1 MADLTEESFE
11 VWATKT
17 INQMIARYDVTIN
30 KLAAQ
35 IKASKEQTTHL
46 QTILNERDIQYPL
59 KERSEHGS
67 YLFKRCYNCDE
78 PLDYISSGELL
89 SEPNPKQ
96 SQIFSCTNPQCE
108 IQQITISE
116 FVKEKQ

>member
-1 MADLTEESFE
+1 MTEESFE

-35 IKASKEQTTHL
+35 TKASEEQTTHL
-46 QTILNERDIQYPL
+46 QNILNERDIQYPL
-59 KERSEHGS
+59 KERTVKGS

-78 PLDYISSGELL
+78 PLDHISSGELL
-89 SEPNPKQ
+89 SEPNPTQ
-96 SQIFSCTNPQCE
+96 SQTFSCTNKECE
-108 IQQITISE
+108 IQQVTISE
-116 FVKEKQ
+116 LVKDEY